1 MKRLDRGTKKNL
13 YARPKKKK
21 NAPTEMGT
29 NKMTQEETDRQNQ
42 NLALSVKPNG
52 LVSGEVSVNKSSG
65 SRGFTETS

>member
-1 MKRLDRGTKKNL
+1 
-13 YARPKKKK
+13 
-21 NAPTEMGT
+21 MGT